1 MDYAGIDH
9 LPVVFFFK
17 NGVLKARV
25 LGFEA
30 IMKETFSFKKK
41 NQQQTCYVANFCLAC
56 ATGET

>member
-1 MDYAGIDH
+1 MDYAEIDH

-17 NGVLKARV
+17 NGVLKGRV

-30 IMKETFSFKKK
+30 IMKVTFSFKK

>member
-17 NGVLKARV
+17 NGVLKGRV

-41 NQQQTCYVANFCLAC
+41 INNRLAMWLIFV
-56 ATGET
+56 